1 MDAGN
6 YTRHFKALG
15 KLAFLYDNATAAAL
29 AQQTLRA
36 TTADQVADGT
46 TTTLPAVDLFA
57 QYDTQWKQGITA
69 GATALQAVAIAF
81 ASSYL
86 IDATFTAGLTTV
98 PTATTP
104 VAVLTALALEMTS
117 VDNKTL
123 TTLAA
128 TGLVNFFNVVAGS
141 VLSWHT
147 AADASADYKDSVFCV
162 SAVV

>member
-1 MDAGN
+1 MTGAN
-6 YTRHFKALG
+6 YIRNLKALG
-15 KLAFLYDNATAAAL
+15 KLCFLYDNATAAAL

-46 TTTLPAVDLFA
+46 VTTLPAVDLFA

-86 IDATFTAGLTTV
+86 IDPTFTAGLTTT

-104 VAVLTALALEMTS
+104 VAVLTAFATEMTS

-128 TGLVNFFNVVAGS
+128 TGLVNFFDIIMGSAGS
-141 VLSWHT
+141 WNT
-147 AADASADYKDSVFCV
+147 AADGSADYKDSVYVV